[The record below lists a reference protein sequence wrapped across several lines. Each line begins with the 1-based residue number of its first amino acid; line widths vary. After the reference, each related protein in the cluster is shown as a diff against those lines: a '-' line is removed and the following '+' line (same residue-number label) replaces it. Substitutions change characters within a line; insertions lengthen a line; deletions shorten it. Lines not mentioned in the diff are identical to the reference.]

1 MDYNNKVIS
10 ASEAVGLV
18 KSGDYIVTGVA
29 ASEAKMFQRH
39 LPEIA
44 DRVTDVHISTC
55 LVMEE
60 YDYIM
65 NPKYKHAFVHDAWF
79 YTPVFRKAHKNG
91 NVSYVPNHLHLAVQG
106 RLSHRKPN
114 FYVGLA
120 SMPDEHGFMS
130 ILSNAYE
137 KEMMALADYVIL
149 EINPKC
155 PRTFGDNQIHLD
167 DVTHLIEVDY
177 EVPEL
182 KDIPF
187 AAIDEQIA
195 NHVIDEIDDG
205 ATIQLGIGG
214 TPAAIA
220 SKLYQKKNLGIHT
233 EMFTTSMA
241 QLAKAGVINGSKKE
255 IDNGLHVCT
264 FVLGTKELYDFVDN
278 NPSVRVNT
286 GVKTINP
293 LEIKDCTKQVSINAG
308 LSVDLTGQVCSES
321 IGSTQFTGTGG
332 QSSTARGALLSKGG
346 KSFIALYSTAMV
358 RDKVTGERKRIS
370 RIVPQLAAG
379 SAVSLQRN
387 DSDRIVTEYGI
398 AYMQGRSLQERCEQ
412 LIAISHPDFRQELKE
427 QAIALGIM
435 PEGR

>member
-1 MDYNNKVIS
+1 MSYKDKIITVH
-10 ASEAVGLV
+10 EAVNLV

-44 DRVTDVHISTC
+44 DCVKDVHISTC

-60 YDYIM
+60 YDYIV
-65 NPKYKHAFVHDAWF
+65 NPKYREAFFHDAWF

-106 RLSHRKPN
+106 RLSYKKPN

-130 ILSNAYE
+130 IMSNAYE
-137 KEMMALADYVIL
+137 KEMMEQADYVIL

-155 PRTFGDNQIHLD
+155 PRTFGDNQVHVNE
-167 DVTHLIEVDY
+167 VTHLIEVDY
-177 EVPEL
+177 DIPEL
-182 KDIPF
+182 PDVSF
-187 AAIDEQIA
+187 SEIDEVIA
-195 NHVIDEIDDG
+195 DLVLGEIEDG
-205 ATIQLGIGG
+205 STIQLGIGG

-220 SKLYQKKNLGIHT
+220 SKLYNRKNLGIHT

-241 QLAKAGVINGSKKE
+241 QLVKAGAINGMNKN
-255 IDNGLHVCT
+255 IDKGLHVCT
-264 FVLGTKELYDFVDN
+264 FILGTKELYDFVDN

-293 LEIKDCTKQVSINAG
+293 LVIKDCTKQISINAG

-321 IGSTQFTGTGG
+321 IGSTHFTGTGG
-332 QSSTARGALLSKGG
+332 QSSTARGALLSEGG

-358 RDKVTGERKRIS
+358 RDQETGEKKRVS
-370 RIVPQLAAG
+370 RIVSQLAAG

-412 LIAISHPDFRQELKE
+412 LINIAHPDFREELRKE
-427 QAIALGIM
+427 AIALGII
-435 PEGR
+435 PGRN